1 MKFSKKMAK
10 RNTTE
15 LRGELSRAH
24 LIISLLALIA
34 IVLLTVGSTMEVG
47 FDANLSAIASA
58 FLALLAIVSLCIS
71 YNLFKN
77 KK

>member
-1 MKFSKKMAK
+1 MKFSKKIAK
-10 RNTTE
+10 QNTAE

-24 LIISLLALIA
+24 LIISLLSLIA

-47 FDANLSAIASA
+47 FDTNLSTVASA

-71 YNLFKN
+71 YNLFKH